1 MLAGEAIDV
10 NSLVSAGAQQ
20 DIAAA
25 FERHGFGNLGGVVES
40 LGGKY
45 SYGECRLVRAALK
58 TAAGVL
64 PARRVL

>member
-10 NSLVSAGAQQ
+10 NSLVSASAQRE
-20 DIAAA
+20 ITAA
-25 FERHGFGNLGGVVES
+25 FQRHGSGNLGGVVET

-45 SYGECRLVRAALK
+45 SYGECRVVRAALHIG
-58 TAAGVL
+58 AGIL